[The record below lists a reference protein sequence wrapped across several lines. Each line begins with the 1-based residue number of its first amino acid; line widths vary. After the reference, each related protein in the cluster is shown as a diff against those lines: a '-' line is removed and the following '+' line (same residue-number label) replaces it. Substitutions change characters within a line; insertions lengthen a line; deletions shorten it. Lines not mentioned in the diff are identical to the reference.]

1 MKKIIALTGLLIA
14 LIFTACEDQFDRDP
28 LSLITSQNMWSSES
42 EARAGITGMYS
53 EFRSTFN
60 TEVFLIW
67 FEFRTGFWKV
77 GASGAGQWDDLFLN
91 TPNATSTPSTNWRDI
106 YDVIAAANL
115 ALKYIPDIDF
125 SNDNDKNN
133 LLADAYFIRA
143 FCYFALGRIWG
154 DVPLIISPVESL
166 DDENLYSP
174 RAGVS
179 LVFDQIKADI
189 DQALTLMTDNGARN
203 RIMAS
208 KAGINMLKADV
219 YLWTARRMGGGN
231 ADLTTARTAAE
242 AVLADPN
249 YELLASYE
257 EVFRVEQNREIIF
270 SIFFDALEGS
280 QNQYGQRFTYQ
291 SNQVPAAIRNNPVP
305 IGSSAQWHT
314 FTNHYVNDYLNKT
327 VGDTR
332 KDVINMDFTY
342 SGKLYRW
349 VNKYMGE
356 FISGTRIAITD
367 TRIYR
372 FAEAILFR
380 AEAMN
385 GLGDTPGA
393 ILELNKIAKRAYGVD
408 DFYPNT
414 LSQLEVDSL
423 ILHERIIEFGAE
435 GKSWFDV
442 IRFGKAFELVPTL
455 VGRENDYQGNIL
467 LMPVNPSTITNNP
480 KVVQT
485 PGY

>member
-1 MKKIIALTGLLIA
+1 MKKIIAITGLLIA
-14 LIFTACEDQFDRDP
+14 LVFTACEDRFDKDP

-106 YDVIAAANL
+106 YDAISAANL

-154 DVPLIISPVESL
+154 DVPLIISPIESL
-166 DDENLYSP
+166 DDENLYSS
-174 RAGVS
+174 RADVD
-179 LVFDQIKADI
+179 LVFDLIKADI
-189 DQALTLMTDNGARN
+189 EQALTLMVDNGARN

-219 YLWTARRMGGGN
+219 YLWTAKRMGGGN
-231 ADLTTARTAAE
+231 ADLTTAQTAAE
-242 AVLADPN
+242 AVMANSN

-257 EVFRVEQNREIIF
+257 EVFRIEQNREIIF

-291 SNQVPAAIRNNPVP
+291 ANQVPAAVRDNPVP
-305 IGSSAQWHT
+305 IGTSAQWHT

-332 KDVINMDFTY
+332 KDVVNRDFTY

-356 FISGTRIAITD
+356 YISGTRIAITD

-372 FAEAILFR
+372 FAEAILFK

-408 DFYPNT
+408 DFYPGT
-414 LSQLEVDSL
+414 FSKEEVDSL

-435 GKSWFDV
+435 GKSWFDI

-480 KVVQT
+480 KVAQT

>member
-1 MKKIIALTGLLIA
+1 MKKIIAITGLLII
-14 LIFTACEDQFDRDP
+14 LVFSACEDQLDRDP

-67 FEFRTGFWKV
+67 FEFRSGFWKV

-106 YDVIAAANL
+106 YNVIAAANL
-115 ALKYIPDIDF
+115 ALKYIPDLDF
-125 SNDNDKNN
+125 SIDDDKNN

-154 DVPLIISPVESL
+154 DVPLIITPIESL
-166 DDENLYSP
+166 DDENLYSS
-174 RAGVS
+174 RADVD
-179 LVFDQIKADI
+179 LVFAQIKADI
-189 DQALTLMTDNGARN
+189 DQALTLMADNSARN

-208 KAGINMLKADV
+208 RAGLNMLKADV

-231 ADLTTARTAAE
+231 ADLTTAKTAAE
-242 AVLADPN
+242 AVIADPN

-257 EVFRVEQNREIIF
+257 DVFRVEQNREIIF
-270 SIFFDALEGS
+270 SIFFDALEGP

-291 SNQVPAAIRNNPVP
+291 ANQVPAAVRDNPVP
-305 IGSSAQWHT
+305 IGTSAQWHT
-314 FTNHYVNDYLNKT
+314 FTDLYVNDFLNKT

-332 KDVINMDFTY
+332 KDVVNQDFTY

-356 FISGTRIAITD
+356 FVSGTRIAITD

-385 GLGDTPGA
+385 GLGETPGA

-414 LSQLEVDSL
+414 LTSQEVDSL

-435 GKSWFDV
+435 GKSWFDI
-442 IRFGKAFELVPTL
+442 IRFGKAFELIPTL

>member
-1 MKKIIALTGLLIA
+1 MKKIIAITVLLVA
-14 LIFTACEDQFDRDP
+14 LVFTACEDRFDKDP
-28 LSLITSQNMWSSES
+28 LSLITSQNMWSTES

-53 EFRSTFN
+53 RFRSTFN
-60 TEVFLIW
+60 TETFLIW
-67 FEFRTGFWKV
+67 FEFRSGFWKV

-91 TPNATSTPSTNWRDI
+91 TPNATSTPSTNWNDI
-106 YDVIAAANL
+106 YRVIGAANL
-115 ALKYIPDIDF
+115 ALKYIPEINF
-125 SNDNDKNN
+125 SDDDVKNT
-133 LLADAYFIRA
+133 LLADAFFIRA

-154 DVPLIISPVESL
+154 NVPLITTPIEAL

-174 RAGVS
+174 RSDVD
-179 LVFDQIKADI
+179 LVFGLVKDDI
-189 DQALTLMTDNGARN
+189 DQALTLIADDGVRN

-208 KAGINMLKADV
+208 RAAINMLKADV
-219 YLWTARRMGGGN
+219 YLWTAKRMGGGN
-231 ADLTTARTAAE
+231 ADLTTAQAAAE
-242 AVLADPN
+242 AVIADAN
-249 YELLASYE
+249 YELWPSYE
-257 EVFRVEQNREIIF
+257 EVFRVEQNRETIF
-270 SIFFDALEGS
+270 SIYFDALEGS

-291 SNQVPAAIRNNPVP
+291 ANQVPAAVRDNPVP

-314 FTNHYVNDYLNKT
+314 FTDLYVNNYLNKT
-327 VGDTR
+327 AGDIR
-332 KDVINMDFTY
+332 KDIINQDY
-342 SGKLYRW
+342 NYKGKLYRW

-356 FISGTRIAITD
+356 IISGTRVAVSD

-408 DFYPNT
+408 DFYPGT
-414 LSQLEVDSL
+414 LTPAEVDSL
-423 ILHERIIEFGAE
+423 ILHERLIEFGAE
-435 GKSWFDV
+435 GKSWFDIV
-442 IRFGKAFELVPTL
+442 RFGKAFELVPTL

-467 LMPVNPSTITNNP
+467 LMPVSPSTITNNP